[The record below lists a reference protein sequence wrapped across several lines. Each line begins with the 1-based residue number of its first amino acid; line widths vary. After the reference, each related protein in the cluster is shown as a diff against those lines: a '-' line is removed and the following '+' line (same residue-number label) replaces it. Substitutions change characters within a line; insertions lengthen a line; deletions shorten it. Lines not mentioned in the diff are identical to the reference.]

1 MSRLQLSLKSPP
13 GVLEDREVLERSDPP
28 RAPIVFNRI
37 GPVVDTVCGMEISN
51 RLEVRYVPRG
61 LEDIPVNELL
71 TKGSDFSLRLNAE
84 NDDGSVINLSGYTV
98 RGYVKQKYSDTGSL
112 LNLNPTGVLGLYQ
125 SGIIDINIQSDI
137 TAPLPVTQGIYDV
150 ELASGTSVRKL
161 VKGFANIVPEV
172 TTAD

>member
-1 MSRLQLSLKSPP
+1 MAST
-13 GVLEDREVLERSDPP
+13 
-28 RAPIVFNRI
+28 F
-37 GPVVDTVCGMEISN
+37 
-51 RLEVRYVPRG
+51 
-61 LEDIPVNELL
+61 DINI

-84 NDDGSVINLSGYTV
+84 NDDGSAINLSGYTV